1 MPVQHRAPRHA
12 APRDLSRGRAAVL
25 PGVLIAVVG
34 TAFAGLAAMP
44 ASAAGVAASN
54 GSASASALAGPPQ
67 ESSDLGVTEELAEEL
82 AGTDSSAGTSGTADT
97 GVGAGR
103 PAAPAP
109 VVEQQV
115 NVALGA
121 ALAEGL
127 EVANR
132 PPPAPERASRS
143 RTDPVTGKHVSFAR
157 PGTGRLTSQYGRRW
171 GRLHAGIDLAAGVGA
186 PIFAVTDATVLSA
199 GSEGGYGR
207 AIRLLHDDGTT
218 SVYGHLSQI
227 HVSDGERVQ
236 AGEQI
241 GEEGNT
247 GHSTGPHLHFEIRVE
262 GTPVDPRA
270 WLRERGVDL

>member
-1 MPVQHRAPRHA
+1 LPVQHRAPRHA
-12 APRDLSRGRAAVL
+12 APRDFSRGRAAVL

-44 ASAAGVAASN
+44 ASAGVASDT
-54 GSASASALAGPPQ
+54 GSVSAAAPAGPPQ
-67 ESSDLGVTEELAEEL
+67 ETSDLGATELTADEV
-82 AGTDSSAGTSGTADT
+82 AGTHTSAGT
-97 GVGAGR
+97 GV
-103 PAAPAP
+103 PAADVPVAPVP

-115 NVALGA
+115 NVTLGH

-132 PPPAPERASRS
+132 PPPPPPPPARASRS
-143 RTDPVTGKHVSFAR
+143 RTDPVTGKEVSFAR

-186 PIFAVTDATVLSA
+186 PVFAVTHATVLSA
-199 GSEGGYGR
+199 GYEGGYGR
-207 AIRLLHDDGTT
+207 AVRLLHDDGTT
-218 SVYGHLSQI
+218 SVYGHLSQTL
-227 HVSDGERVQ
+227 VSDGERVE
-236 AGEQI
+236 AGKQI
-241 GEEGNT
+241 GKEGNT